1 MADYVE
7 VDGVRMV
14 VQGAQVLAID
24 WGTVAQGQVDLLP
37 PIQFPAGK
45 RLHTTPGECV
55 TLPNG
60 LVVTAPSFTVTED

>member
-1 MADYVE
+1 MVEYIE

-14 VQGAQVLAID
+14 VQGAEVLAID

-45 RLHTTPGECV
+45 RLHTTPGEPV

-60 LVVTAPSFTVTED
+60 LVVTVPGSTVTED